1 MRALARSLWVLV
13 DWAAVP
19 EAVMLSAELAVV
31 CAALLLA
38 ELEVY
43 CPAIRFAALAAMLE
57 VLAELLL
64 PVKRFARASVAFDD
78 VSPDEAKS
86 EFVLRSESDNES
98 KAELPEELFSSSPLR
113 TSKSEL

>member
-1 MRALARSLWVLV
+1 MLV
-13 DWAAVP
+13 DWA
-19 EAVMLSAELAVV
+19 VV
-31 CAALLLA
+31 C
-38 ELEVY
+38 
-43 CPAIRFAALAAMLE
+43 AALAAMLE

-78 VSPDEAKS
+78 VSPEEASS

-98 KAELPEELFSSSPLR
+98 KAELPEELFSSFSLS